1 MTSVVLFT
9 GKGGVGKTTVAAA
22 TAVRCAELGQ
32 RTLVLST
39 DAAHS
44 LADSLDTGLG
54 ASPTEVRPGLWGQEL
69 DAQDRLEES
78 WGDIKHWLVDLLDWA
93 GVDAVEAEELAVLP
107 GLEELFAL
115 TDIHDAVAAGEW
127 DTVVVDCA
135 PTAETL
141 RLLSLPDVLSV
152 WMDRA
157 FPVSRGLTRALA
169 PVLRTVSTVPVA
181 GEEVFTATERFYARL
196 AGVKELLADAATTR
210 VRLVVNPER
219 MVVAEARRTA
229 TYLALFGYGVDAVIA
244 NRLFPP
250 ELDDPWF
257 EGWKAVQARH
267 LRTIE
272 EGFAPLPVLR
282 AELAPRE
289 VVGIA
294 DLAVFGA
301 SLYGELDPAARR
313 HEGRPLRVE
322 RVEGGYELTME
333 LPFTDR
339 DDLEL
344 GRRADELLLRVGPY
358 RRALLLPDSLR
369 RRTVSAA
376 SLREGNLCVHFRD
389 P

>member
-44 LADSLDTGLG
+44 LADSLDVGLG
-54 ASPTEVRPGLWGQEL
+54 ATPTEVRPGLWGQEL
-69 DAQDRLEES
+69 DAQERLEES

-127 DTVVVDCA
+127 ETVVVDCA

-141 RLLSLPDVLSV
+141 RLLSLPDVLAV

-169 PVLRTVSTVPVA
+169 PVLRTVSSVPVA

-196 AGVKELLADAATTR
+196 AGVKELLSDADTTR

-250 ELDDPWF
+250 DLDDPWF
-257 EGWKAVQARH
+257 DGWKAVQARH
-267 LRTIE
+267 LHTIE

-289 VVGIA
+289 VIGGD
-294 DLAVFGA
+294 DLSTFGA
-301 SLYGELDPAARR
+301 ALYGELDPAARR

-322 RVEGGYELTME
+322 RVADGYELTME

-344 GRRADELLLRVGPY
+344 GRRGDELLLRVGPY

-369 RRTVSAA
+369 RRSVAAA
-376 SLREGNLCVHFRD
+376 SLREGSLCVHFLD